1 LLEDVIG
8 GEMAANGLKVI
19 SYAFK
24 EISLSSMEELM
35 QTFPVESNEFRQ
47 QLECE
52 LTYLGTF
59 GLYDPIR
66 EGMVEQINLIKCG
79 HRTRNED
86 PKSTQVNVKILTGD
100 HIETAK
106 YVAL

>member
-1 LLEDVIG
+1 
-8 GEMAANGLKVI
+8 
-19 SYAFK
+19 
-24 EISLSSMEELM
+24 
-35 QTFPVESNEFRQ
+35 
-47 QLECE
+47 
-52 LTYLGTF
+52 
-59 GLYDPIR
+59 
-66 EGMVEQINLIKCG
+66 MVEQINLIKCG